1 MSIQSFSVDQFTS
14 VQKCI
19 NVNSNTVIF
28 FFFLAYINRNVNS
41 APNTVQVNYI
51 EIRHKVNNIYYLVC
65 RRRITVLLL
74 QIMHTKM
81 CVRIVN

>member
-1 MSIQSFSVDQFTS
+1 MSIQGFSVDQFTS

-41 APNTVQVNYI
+41 ASNTVQVNYI

-65 RRRITVLLL
+65 RISVLLL
-74 QIMHTKM
+74 QILHAEM
-81 CVRIVN
+81 CG